1 MSRFSP
7 SYLAQRPKHH
17 GRWLVQMAVPK
28 DLRGLVIGGDGKSLR
43 RVERYLGTG
52 DKSVAEE
59 KKHAVVAEIKA
70 MFARLRAGLP
80 IPDAEIEAIAA
91 AEEVRVYNMLDE
103 RHRDYQDHL
112 AKLANATAYDRLFS
126 AADDGLTNPFLDKI
140 TTEAYAANL
149 LRQRGH
155 AADVKSIDRV
165 ADAILKAQQSAI
177 TRIEKGMKPPAI
189 DHTTKRTTGRSFSQL
204 TAMYLAHPDSKFSVI
219 GVEQRQGTYRL
230 FQDHTGDAP
239 LQSITRRDVSEFK
252 AALASLHR
260 DYGRSR
266 KGPASLSFQE
276 LLQRFPAKGKGLSAI
291 TINRHLAALGALWK
305 WARREGLLPDNA
317 VSPFA
322 DQGRKVKRARKV
334 PISVEEMNIVFDG
347 LAYDSPLA
355 RCMAIAA
362 YSGLRAGEVANL
374 TAAEVKQSPQGN
386 WYFDLTDREVNAS
399 GGKSI
404 KSAAGRRVV
413 PVHPRLIAAG
423 ILDHVKAVKRGPL
436 FPQFE
441 PKRDGS
447 RGHAL
452 SDQFGNHAAKLGIKS
467 RFHSFRR
474 AFVACLDAAGID
486 ADRKAYLTGHARSW
500 TSRTYNDP
508 GIAADALIDVV
519 RAVKY
524 EGLKSPPLETNS
536 EST

>member
-7 SYLAQRPKHH
+7 SYLAQRR
-17 GRWLVQMAVPK
+17 GRWLVQIAVPD
-28 DLRGLVIGGDGKSLR
+28 DLRGLVKSENGKPLR
-43 RVERYLGTG
+43 KIEHYLGTG
-52 DKSVAEE
+52 DERVAED
-59 KKHAVVAEIKA
+59 KKHAIVAEIKA
-70 MFARLRAGLP
+70 RFARLRAGLP
-80 IPDAEIEAIAA
+80 IPDSEIEDIAA
-91 AEEVRVYNMLDE
+91 SEEWRIYNLLDQN
-103 RHRDYQDHL
+103 HRDYQDSL
-112 AKLANATAYDRLFS
+112 AELARSSSLHSRVFHDGG
-126 AADDGLTNPFLDKI
+126 AANPLLPGKVTPNI
-140 TTEAYAANL
+140 YAANI

-155 AADVKSIDRV
+155 AADEKSIDRV
-165 ADAILKAQQSAI
+165 ADAILRAQASAI
-177 TRIEKGMKPPAI
+177 ARIDKGMKPPPGHSPA
-189 DHTTKRTTGRSFSQL
+189 KQTTGRSFSQL
-204 TAMYLAHPDSKFSVI
+204 TALYLAHPDSKFSVI

-239 LQSITRRDVSEFK
+239 LQGVTRRDVSEFK

-266 KGPASLSFQE
+266 KGVSSVSFQE

-305 WARREGLLPDNA
+305 WSRREGLLPDDA

-322 DQGRKVKRARKV
+322 DQGRKVTRARKV
-334 PISVEEMNIVFDG
+334 PITVAEMNAAFAGLPFDT
-347 LAYDSPLA
+347 PLA

-374 TAAEVKQSPQGN
+374 TAAEVKQSPQRN

-413 PVHPRLIAAG
+413 PLHPQLIEAG
-423 ILDHVKAVKRGPL
+423 ILDHVKAVKQGAL

-452 SDQFGNHAAKLGIKS
+452 SDQFGNHAAKLGLKS

-508 GIAADALIDVV
+508 GIAADALIDVI
-519 RAVKY
+519 AKVKY
-524 EGLKSPPLETNS
+524 PGFQLPAKKL
-536 EST
+536 

>member
-7 SYLAQRPKHH
+7 SYLAQRR
-17 GRWLVQMAVPK
+17 GRWLVQIAVPD
-28 DLRGLVIGGDGKSLR
+28 DLRGLVTGENGKPLR
-43 RVERYLGTG
+43 KVERYLATG
-52 DKSVAEE
+52 DERVADD
-59 KKHAVVAEIKA
+59 KKHAIVAEIKA

-80 IPDAEIEAIAA
+80 IPDAEVEAIAA
-91 AEEVRVYNMLDE
+91 AEEWRIYNLLDE
-103 RHRDYQDHL
+103 NHRNYQDDL
-112 AKLANATAYDRLFS
+112 AKLAGTALYHRVFGSDIVNPLLPTNNTTT
-126 AADDGLTNPFLDKI
+126 DD
-140 TTEAYAANL
+140 YAASI

-155 AADVKSIDRV
+155 AADAKSIDRV
-165 ADAILKAQQSAI
+165 SEAILKAQQSAI
-177 TRIEKGMKPPAI
+177 TRVDKGMKPPPAP
-189 DHTTKRTTGRSFSQL
+189 DRSPAKQTTGQSFSQL
-204 TAMYLAHPDSKFSVI
+204 TALYLAHPDSKFSVI
-219 GVEQRQGTYRL
+219 GIEQRQGTYRL

-266 KGPASLSFQE
+266 KGVSSVSFRE

-322 DQGRKVKRARKV
+322 DQGRKVKRAHKV
-334 PISVEEMNIVFDG
+334 PISVTEMNTAFDS
-347 LAYDSPLA
+347 LARNSPLA

-362 YSGLRAGEVANL
+362 YAGLRAGEVANL

-386 WYFDLTDREVNAS
+386 WYFDLTDREVNAA

-413 PVHPRLIAAG
+413 PLHPRLIEAG
-423 ILDHVKAVKRGPL
+423 ILKHVKAVKRGPL

-500 TSRTYNDP
+500 TSSTYNAP
-508 GIAADALIDVV
+508 GIAADALIDVIARV
-519 RAVKY
+519 EY
-524 EGLKSPPLETNS
+524 PGLRL
-536 EST
+536 

>member
-7 SYLAQRPKHH
+7 SYLAQRR
-17 GRWLVQMAVPK
+17 GRWLVQIAVPD
-28 DLRGLVIGGDGKSLR
+28 DLRGLVLSENGKPLR
-43 RVERYLGTG
+43 KIERYLGTG
-52 DKSVAEE
+52 DERIAED
-59 KKHAVVAEIKA
+59 KKHAIVAEIKA
-70 MFARLRAGLP
+70 MFARVRAGLP
-80 IPDAEIEAIAA
+80 IPDAEVEAISA

-103 RHRDYQDHL
+103 RHRDYQDGF
-112 AKLANATAYDRLFS
+112 AKLAEAAGATLYHRVFGDYDVV
-126 AADDGLTNPFLDKI
+126 NPLLPGDV
-140 TTEAYAANL
+140 TTRAHSSNL

-155 AADVKSIDRV
+155 IVDDRSIERV
-165 ADAILKAQQSAI
+165 SDAISKAQQSAI
-177 TRIEKGMKPPAI
+177 TRIEKGMKPPAAV
-189 DHTTKRTTGRSFSQL
+189 DRTTKQSTGRTFSQL
-204 TAMYLAHPDSKFSVI
+204 TAMYLAHPDSKFSII

-230 FQDHTGDAP
+230 FQDHTDDAP

-252 AALASLHR
+252 AALASLHP

-266 KGPASLSFQE
+266 KGVSSLSFRE
-276 LLQRFPAKGKGLSAI
+276 LLERFPAKGKGLSAI

-305 WARREGLLPDNA
+305 WSRREGLLPDNA

-322 DQGRKVKRARKV
+322 DQGRKVERTRKV
-334 PISVEEMNIVFDG
+334 PITVAEMNTAFDG
-347 LAYDSPLA
+347 LAHNSPLG

-362 YSGLRAGEVANL
+362 YAGLRAGEVANL
-374 TAAEVKQSPQGN
+374 TAAEVKQSPQRN

-500 TSRTYNDP
+500 TSSTYNAP
-508 GIAADALIDVV
+508 GIAADALIDVIARV
-519 RAVKY
+519 EY
-524 EGLKSPPLETNS
+524 PGLRLPIR
-536 EST
+536 